1 MIRAKIGVSEF
12 FNRITNFKIRRKTRI
27 VLLPQFP
34 IVLITPPLLICGLR
48 GGAGGIIFEC
58 LDTQK

>member
-1 MIRAKIGVSEF
+1 MHAIAQTFNKRRGSKITTILTGEV
-12 FNRITNFKIRRKTRI
+12 RD
-27 VLLPQFP
+27 
-34 IVLITPPLLICGLR
+34 GLR